1 MNTLNPSAAIHGHAC
16 NSDGLPLTILKSAG
30 VLGPQVPKMGME
42 VFSGELFNVVKVVDE
57 TVVEVVDFVVVEVV
71 DFVVIVVEVVDD
83 DVVDVE
89 AVDVE
94 LVVEVLEGE
103 LAKFTPLPLNGGGRG
118 LTQHMI
124 GSPSLISQTDCLR
137 LA

>member
-1 MNTLNPSAAIHGHAC
+1 M
-16 NSDGLPLTILKSAG
+16 
-30 VLGPQVPKMGME
+30 
-42 VFSGELFNVVKVVDE
+42 FNVVEVVDE
-57 TVVEVVDFVVVEVV
+57 TVVEVVDFFVVKVV
-71 DFVVIVVEVVDD
+71 DFVVVKVVDFVVEGVEAVG
-83 DVVDVE
+83 VE

-94 LVVEVLEGE
+94 VVEVVLEGE

-137 LA
+137 LV

>member
-1 MNTLNPSAAIHGHAC
+1 M
-16 NSDGLPLTILKSAG
+16 
-30 VLGPQVPKMGME
+30 
-42 VFSGELFNVVKVVDE
+42 FNVVEVVDE

-71 DFVVIVVEVVDD
+71 DLVVIVVEVVDD
-83 DVVDVE
+83 EVVDVE

-94 LVVEVLEGE
+94 LIEVLEGE

-118 LTQHMI
+118 LTQHMM

-137 LA
+137 LV

>member
-1 MNTLNPSAAIHGHAC
+1 M
-16 NSDGLPLTILKSAG
+16 
-30 VLGPQVPKMGME
+30 
-42 VFSGELFNVVKVVDE
+42 FNVVEVVDE

-94 LVVEVLEGE
+94 LVVEVLEGG
-103 LAKFTPLPLNGGGRG
+103 LAKLTPLPLNGGGRG

>member
-1 MNTLNPSAAIHGHAC
+1 MF
-16 NSDGLPLTILKSAG
+16 D
-30 VLGPQVPKMGME
+30 
-42 VFSGELFNVVKVVDE
+42 VVEVVDE
-57 TVVEVVDFVVVEVV
+57 TVVEVVDFFIVAVVELIVVVIEVV
-71 DFVVIVVEVVDD
+71 DV

-89 AVDVE
+89 TVDVE
-94 LVVEVLEGE
+94 LVEVLEGE

-137 LA
+137 LAR